1 MPFERVGSVVALP
14 GVSLCAVARP
24 CSRHRFASGRS
35 GARSGLAC
43 PQQRPPSPLRA
54 PRSVAA
60 HCTAQSCAVSA
71 APRVERVRLSRPVRS
86 SWSSYI
92 IPWPGRSFA
101 LDRPGVA
108 YAKKPARWKRSRPRP
123 PLLFLRVAGFR
134 NVSTTIACPR
144 PLLLSPLLCLHVPP
158 LGVRSTPPVA
168 GSSWPASPSRLGRDV
183 SSLPRLVR
191 CFGTFVCGPGL
202 LPGRHSR

>member
-108 YAKKPARWKRSRPRP
+108 YAKKPARWKRPRPRP

-134 NVSTTIACPR
+134 NVSTTIACP
-144 PLLLSPLLCLHVPP
+144 P
-158 LGVRSTPPVA
+158 
-168 GSSWPASPSRLGRDV
+168 
-183 SSLPRLVR
+183 VR
-191 CFGTFVCGPGL
+191 CCCPRYIACTSTLLVCAPHHPSL
-202 LPGRHSR
+202 DRPGRRRLLAWVGTYLHCLA